1 MAFPLSTRMIALWQ
15 RPPTNITESAKQALA
30 DFAVQTRAAG
40 TLQ

>member
-1 MAFPLSTRMIALWQ
+1 MIALSQ

-30 DFAVQTRAAG
+30 DFAVQTRTAG